1 MQAPGTQQCCPH
13 SKDTIPV
20 CRSAWFHCA
29 LCLNG
34 RVPATDTDGAQF
46 AVYGYRPVDRLRLRH
61 IPGVCS
67 RRLPT
72 VGRLGESTRSWAV
85 PRARCMHTAPPGKCA
100 PGGQS
105 FMVSVPRTSRPRRH
119 TGSSGPCPCSRRS
132 ATACS
137 RAASMRAARPPP
149 LHPLCAAA
157 LPPAG
162 ARELHRLA
170 CRPAAPQD
178 APGQDLP

>member
-1 MQAPGTQQCCPH
+1 MRLLPCACSEPSRMQAPGTQQCCPH

-67 RRLPT
+67 RRPPT
-72 VGRLGESTRSWAV
+72 VGRLGKSARSLAV
-85 PRARCMHTAPPGKCA
+85 PRAGCMHTAPPGKCA
-100 PGGQS
+100 RGGQY
-105 FMVSVPRTSRPRRH
+105 FVVSVSRGGRPRRH
-119 TGSSGPCPCSRRS
+119 TRQQRTVAPVPYSGRS
-132 ATACS
+132 VAACS
-137 RAASMRAARPPP
+137 RAAALRAARPPP
-149 LHPLCAAA
+149 LRALRAAA

-162 ARELHRLA
+162 LR
-170 CRPAAPQD
+170 
-178 APGQDLP
+178 